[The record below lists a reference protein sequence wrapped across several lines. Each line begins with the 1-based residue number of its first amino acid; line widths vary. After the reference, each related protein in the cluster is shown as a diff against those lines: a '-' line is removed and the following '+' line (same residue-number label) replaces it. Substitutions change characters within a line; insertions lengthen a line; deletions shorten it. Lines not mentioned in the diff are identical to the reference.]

1 MLLEQ
6 RGKKEDFGK
15 AEYFSTSKK
24 KKNSQT
30 FYDLIV
36 KLEQRVNANKELNCP

>member
-24 KKNSQT
+24 KKKKQI
-30 FYDLIV
+30 FFFLIV
-36 KLEQRVNANKELNCP
+36 KLEQRVNAIKELNCH